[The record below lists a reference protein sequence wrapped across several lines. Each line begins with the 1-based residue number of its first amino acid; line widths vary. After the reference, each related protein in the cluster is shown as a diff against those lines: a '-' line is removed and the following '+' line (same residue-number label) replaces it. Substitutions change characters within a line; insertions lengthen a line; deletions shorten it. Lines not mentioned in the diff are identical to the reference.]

1 MSDIYSKTTRIIHE
15 LWGQGNPDKAAL
27 STLRTTKSINDPK
40 ANAIWPYLFKT
51 LEKADLSRTGRP
63 TYAENAVYT
72 ALQAYAILQQSN
84 DQPNFGKTK
93 VFNALGQ
100 LRLDEHVQKGL
111 DRRAQLVFGNNTYD
125 SLTKALLQLI
135 HLLKSHQKTVQLDFG
150 QLAQDLYYF
159 QFNRELARKITLK
172 WGQQYYWIDRKK
184 PVAEANSTTD

>member
-15 LWGQGNPDKAAL
+15 LWSQGNPDKAAL

-40 ANAIWPYLFKT
+40 ANSIWPYLFNT

-84 DQPNFGKTK
+84 DQPSFGKTK

-184 PVAEANSTTD
+184 PIAEANSTTD